1 VTIFVQINGIK
12 YDKGPRGYPRRPKYV
27 KVPEKVRNFG
37 FLDLGKRTTIIT
49 TTTDLRKKKVQ
60 NVIKWLKGCFEEVRT
75 KLGVND
81 NDDNERGPDGVR
93 NWIKDHREKIK
104 ISPFCKYLFLK
115 FCIVLENFEI
125 SRNVLKGYNVS
136 KRESGHSKLINTG
149 KSEVFVMVHK
159 SESENVSDD
168 EKTDESVEGEREYEQ
183 TKAKIFCVSVAIMV
197 SVTIALLLLQQTVER
212 NPGPKSETSILTYNT
227 NGLRDNDK
235 LKRLLKKIDPMINN
249 GGLALLQETHI
260 VNTDYLRMIWKHKFV
275 SNCVSTNS
283 AGVMILYN
291 NEFKLIDEYADK
303 EGRILIV
310 ALKSENKKSIVVNTY
325 YPNDHRQS
333 LTFADNLYEEILKFQ
348 QNYPEFDTIYTG
360 DINTC
365 LTSGD
370 CLNRNRTKVEEALST
385 LIQENNKVINVLDAF
400 RAVNP
405 TGGYTWKRNNCYSRL
420 DYVFLSKSMKSK
432 IVNVKIDWAYETSD
446 HAALIINLKEEA
458 MPNQGPGLAK
468 INTKILEDPEVSN
481 QIEKEIVDMMSQTDN
496 SWNPHLKL
504 EFLKVC
510 IRSVFASKVND
521 IKRETGEDIKNME
534 TELNQIEELK
544 IDILNKHEKEK
555 NNMGFF
561 NVQKIE
567 IAISSLKNRLKTLR
581 QKMSN
586 AGKFVSKAK
595 WFEYGEKP
603 NKFFLNLNKGNQ
615 RRKLISTIRNGGEE
629 KTGQREVTECI
640 RDFYSKLYD
649 AQPIEN
655 EVNDDFYKYC
665 PKLSENDAKY
675 MEDKLSLA
683 DLYKALLTCKDSA
696 PGPDGI
702 PYAVYKKYWKIL
714 GNIILEAWNF
724 SIETEK
730 LTVSHTESAITLLPK
745 EGKDGGDIKNWRPIT
760 LSNCDSKIITKAL
773 SIKMS
778 KILNTIIDPSQTA
791 YVPGRAVADNLRA
804 NFFFKDLCK
813 QNNVNSAL
821 ISLDA
826 KKAFDSVDHEYI
838 KRTLAEYGFGVGF
851 IKTFQVLYK
860 NITAR
865 IMINGYASDPIQI
878 KRGVKQGDAL
888 SCAIFIICIDPLL
901 RNLNKNRK
909 IGQIKVGKYSGIRYK
924 AAAYAD
930 DISIMCK
937 NDKASIQEVFN
948 EYGKLTRRS
957 GLELNADKTEILILN
972 DEAKVTFN
980 VNYNRSSFNIETVD
994 NIKICGLFFCTSKKE
1009 EYERNVHD
1017 KIKKL
1022 TNKIR
1027 AWSHRHLTMEG
1038 KSLIVKTFGLSQLI
1052 YNMQAYNYE
1061 KAELDNIEKI
1071 IFKFLWSKTETQN
1084 GIDRIRRSVMKN
1096 DYQNGGMSITDVD
1109 CLNRSLKL
1117 RQFFRARTSNHAIA
1131 EIQKITM
1138 GSDKVLNEYIP
1149 KTTLESICNI
1159 ALETI
1164 NIITDYSRTLFEE
1177 MQEEMYENDTLTING
1192 VSSINLKK
1200 YFRRKSKTFIS
1211 CMLITLT
1218 NNGICSL
1225 GELTQAFEFE
1235 IDTRLSKSMKIIL
1248 QNIPEKLRMISRCY
1262 NENINS
1268 DEENMTHIMT
1278 THGEWLKLD
1287 EITVKQL
1294 QIILKKA
1301 MSKVESLDVS
1311 KKVQIQDFNCENIV
1325 TFREQC
1331 KNPKLRNI
1339 YFRLIHNDFFPHSRM
1354 KKYKMTNS
1362 DKCPRCDEVETT
1374 KHMLWECAHVQNIW
1388 RLFNELMSK
1397 MRLENEHV
1405 TIYDDIYKPGK
1416 TAAIS
1421 LIKIRVIQELIQ
1433 IVRPTNWDEGKMKNI
1448 CNELLKMEKY
1458 NAMTTRTNHKFIVK
1472 WQKILQI

>member
-1 VTIFVQINGIK
+1 
-12 YDKGPRGYPRRPKYV
+12 
-27 KVPEKVRNFG
+27 
-37 FLDLGKRTTIIT
+37 
-49 TTTDLRKKKVQ
+49 
-60 NVIKWLKGCFEEVRT
+60 
-75 KLGVND
+75 
-81 NDDNERGPDGVR
+81 
-93 NWIKDHREKIK
+93 
-104 ISPFCKYLFLK
+104 
-115 FCIVLENFEI
+115 
-125 SRNVLKGYNVS
+125 
-136 KRESGHSKLINTG
+136 
-149 KSEVFVMVHK
+149 
-159 SESENVSDD
+159 
-168 EKTDESVEGEREYEQ
+168 
-183 TKAKIFCVSVAIMV
+183 
-197 SVTIALLLLQQTVER
+197 
-212 NPGPKSETSILTYNT
+212 
-227 NGLRDNDK
+227 
-235 LKRLLKKIDPMINN
+235 
-249 GGLALLQETHI
+249 
-260 VNTDYLRMIWKHKFV
+260 
-275 SNCVSTNS
+275 
-283 AGVMILYN
+283 
-291 NEFKLIDEYADK
+291 
-303 EGRILIV
+303 
-310 ALKSENKKSIVVNTY
+310 
-325 YPNDHRQS
+325 
-333 LTFADNLYEEILKFQ
+333 
-348 QNYPEFDTIYTG
+348 
-360 DINTC
+360 
-365 LTSGD
+365 
-370 CLNRNRTKVEEALST
+370 
-385 LIQENNKVINVLDAF
+385 
-400 RAVNP
+400 
-405 TGGYTWKRNNCYSRL
+405 
-420 DYVFLSKSMKSK
+420 MKSK

-865 IMINGYASDPIQI
+865 IMLMVTHRTP
-878 KRGVKQGDAL
+878 
-888 SCAIFIICIDPLL
+888 F
-901 RNLNKNRK
+901 
-909 IGQIKVGKYSGIRYK
+909 
-924 AAAYAD
+924 
-930 DISIMCK
+930 
-937 NDKASIQEVFN
+937 
-948 EYGKLTRRS
+948 KL
-957 GLELNADKTEILILN
+957 
-972 DEAKVTFN
+972 
-980 VNYNRSSFNIETVD
+980 
-994 NIKICGLFFCTSKKE
+994 KE
-1009 EYERNVHD
+1009 E
-1017 KIKKL
+1017 
-1022 TNKIR
+1022 
-1027 AWSHRHLTMEG
+1027 
-1038 KSLIVKTFGLSQLI
+1038 
-1052 YNMQAYNYE
+1052 
-1061 KAELDNIEKI
+1061 
-1071 IFKFLWSKTETQN
+1071 
-1084 GIDRIRRSVMKN
+1084 
-1096 DYQNGGMSITDVD
+1096 
-1109 CLNRSLKL
+1109 
-1117 RQFFRARTSNHAIA
+1117 
-1131 EIQKITM
+1131 
-1138 GSDKVLNEYIP
+1138 
-1149 KTTLESICNI
+1149 
-1159 ALETI
+1159 
-1164 NIITDYSRTLFEE
+1164 
-1177 MQEEMYENDTLTING
+1177 
-1192 VSSINLKK
+1192 
-1200 YFRRKSKTFIS
+1200 
-1211 CMLITLT
+1211 
-1218 NNGICSL
+1218 
-1225 GELTQAFEFE
+1225 
-1235 IDTRLSKSMKIIL
+1235 
-1248 QNIPEKLRMISRCY
+1248 
-1262 NENINS
+1262 
-1268 DEENMTHIMT
+1268 
-1278 THGEWLKLD
+1278 
-1287 EITVKQL
+1287 
-1294 QIILKKA
+1294 
-1301 MSKVESLDVS
+1301 
-1311 KKVQIQDFNCENIV
+1311 
-1325 TFREQC
+1325 
-1331 KNPKLRNI
+1331 
-1339 YFRLIHNDFFPHSRM
+1339 
-1354 KKYKMTNS
+1354 
-1362 DKCPRCDEVETT
+1362 
-1374 KHMLWECAHVQNIW
+1374 
-1388 RLFNELMSK
+1388 
-1397 MRLENEHV
+1397 
-1405 TIYDDIYKPGK
+1405 
-1416 TAAIS
+1416 
-1421 LIKIRVIQELIQ
+1421 
-1433 IVRPTNWDEGKMKNI
+1433 
-1448 CNELLKMEKY
+1448 
-1458 NAMTTRTNHKFIVK
+1458 
-1472 WQKILQI
+1472 